1 MIVDIFCHHI
11 SPRTGKLLEKTKY
24 YGEGKQFPF
33 PPQNTDPEVR
43 LGLMDEY
50 GIDVQAISQTTPIL
64 LGLNATDG
72 AELCRISNEDN
83 YALCKAYPDRFVNI
97 GIMSLLDV
105 KSALNELE
113 RCIQELDCR
122 GVTLATNQN
131 GKGLDSA
138 EYFPFYEKCVEH
150 KLPIFLHGTHWE
162 SYPLVDMDKGWRMM
176 HIWGWDFD
184 STQAVWRL
192 IFGGVLDR
200 YPTLKLITHHLGNM
214 IPYYVRRIETNFN
227 KFLADKLPRHIS
239 EYWGN
244 IYGDTAMD
252 GEMAAFACGYAFF
265 GADRMLYGSDY
276 PFGAEA
282 GEDFI
287 RENLKCVKAMA
298 IPPAEKKK
306 ILGENARRLLKID

>member
-1 MIVDIFCHHI
+1 MIIDIFCHHL
-11 SPRTGKLLEKTKY
+11 SGRTGKLLEKTKY

-33 PPQNTDPEVR
+33 PSQNTDPEVR
-43 LGLMDEY
+43 LGLMDKY
-50 GIDVQAISQTTPIL
+50 GIDIQAISQTTPIL
-64 LGLNATDG
+64 LGLNATDA

-138 EYFPFYEKCVEH
+138 EYLPFYEKCAEH
-150 KLPIFLHGTHWE
+150 ELPIFLHGTHWE

-214 IPYYVRRIETNFN
+214 IPYYVRRIEGNVN
-227 KFLADKLPRHIS
+227 KFLADKIPRPIS

-265 GADRMLYGSDY
+265 GSDRMLYASDY

-298 IPPAEKKK
+298 IPPAEKQK
-306 ILGENARRLLKID
+306 ILGENARRLLKIN